1 MENGLFKINNKL
13 FLLDNIL
20 NIRNLIC
27 HTNFAAIINKRKR
40 MQHLI
45 LTNTS
50 LFRIIQQRETVSG
63 MESAYNEFVETVF
76 SVCSDINDIKAMVI
90 TMTYTEIE
98 LQHLLER
105 NSPKE
110 EYHKYI
116 RKMVSLIR
124 KTVERVRH
132 YHNLQSLPMPIISED
147 VSIPSVLRH
156 KWTGSVIELVE
167 MVYGLVEMGVIDS
180 GEKPIHELVA
190 HIAAF
195 FNIEI
200 KDCYSTYVDMK
211 RRKNESRTYFL
222 DKMREKLNKRMQQDD
237 ENMRK

>member
-1 MENGLFKINNKL
+1 MSKINNKL
-13 FLLDNIL
+13 FFLDNNL
-20 NIRNLIC
+20 NIRNLI
-27 HTNFAAIINKRKR
+27 HHSNFAAITNKKR

-50 LFRIIQQRETVSG
+50 LFRIIQQRETVSSL
-63 MESAYNEFVETVF
+63 ESAYDEFVETVF

-105 NSPKE
+105 NSSQE
-110 EYHKYI
+110 EHNEYI
-116 RKMVSLIR
+116 RKMISLIR
-124 KTVERVRH
+124 KTIERIRH
-132 YHNLQSLPMPIISED
+132 YHNLQSLSIPIISED
-147 VSIPSVLRH
+147 VSVPSVIRH

-180 GEKPIHELVA
+180 GDKPIHELVA
-190 HIAAF
+190 HIAVF
-195 FNIEI
+195 FNVEI

-222 DKMREKLNKRMQQDD
+222 DKMRERLNSRMQRDD
-237 ENMRK
+237 EKEKMRR